1 MSSPPQKVLVTGASG
16 FIGGRLR
23 DRLSADGVASSG
35 LDFQTDLK
43 RGIAAGD
50 ISTPSEGAWASA
62 FTGHDTVVHTA
73 AVVSNAASA
82 EVSWRTNV
90 LGTRNA
96 LDAAVA
102 AGARRFVHLS
112 SVRAFGDSDFPD
124 GVTESHPVRPDGNAY
139 VDTKIASEQVVLQ
152 AHAAGEIDCV
162 ILRPGDVYGPGSR
175 PWTVLPVEAI
185 RANRF
190 VLPAMG
196 KGVFSPLFVDN
207 LLDAIELASQSEE
220 APGLVFTITD
230 GIGIACREFF
240 GHYSRMLG
248 KRPIPTVPTFAAIGV
263 AALPEAASRIGGK
276 RTEANRSTM
285 RYLARPGTYSS
296 EKARRVLGFEP
307 RVSLEQGM
315 KETETWLREHGL
327 LR

>member
-1 MSSPPQKVLVTGASG
+1 MSSPPAKVLVTGASG

-50 ISTPSEGAWASA
+50 ISTPSEGTWANA

-90 LGTRNA
+90 LGTRNVI
-96 LDAAVA
+96 DAAVA
-102 AGARRFVHLS
+102 ADVRRFVHLS

-124 GVTESHPVRPDGNAY
+124 GVDESHPVRPDRNAY

-185 RANRF
+185 RTNRF
-190 VLPAMG
+190 VLPARG
-196 KGVFSPLFVDN
+196 RGIFSPVYVDN
-207 LLDAIELASQSEE
+207 LIDAILLACGSDE
-220 APGLVFTITD
+220 ASGQVFTITD
-230 GIGIACREFF
+230 GVGVTCAEFF

-248 KRPIPTVPTFAAIGV
+248 KRAIPTMPTIAALGV
-263 AALPEAASRIGGK
+263 AALPEAAARIGGTP
-276 RTEANRSTM
+276 TEANRSTM
-285 RYLARPGTYSS
+285 RYLARPGTYSN
-296 EKARRVLGFEP
+296 EKARRILGFEP

-315 KETETWLREHGL
+315 EETEAWLREHGL